1 LMQTVSAISLDAE
14 RTKME
19 RSKEG
24 KVRQASKT
32 AEKPNASKSEGQEI
46 RISRQV
52 ETCPFSFQKVLLR
65 LNGIQA
71 ESDVQWKPY
80 SQEQGQGYGNKNKIP
95 GLRRANSARVGA
107 MSRRLMRLERDRA
120 LGRTPAD
127 PRKYRL
133 ELEARRWAEERAMRE
148 LSATSGG

>member
-1 LMQTVSAISLDAE
+1 
-14 RTKME
+14 ME
-19 RSKEG
+19 RLKEG
-24 KVRQASKT
+24 KVRQASET
-32 AEKPNASKSEGQEI
+32 AQKPNASKSEGQEI

-52 ETCPFSFQKVLLR
+52 ETCPFSFQKVLLS

-80 SQEQGQGYGNKNKIP
+80 SQEQGQGYGNKNKMP
-95 GLRRANSARVGA
+95 GPRRTNSARVGA
-107 MSRRLMRLERDRA
+107 MSRRLMRLERARA

-133 ELEARRWAEERAMRE
+133 ELEARRWAEERARRE
-148 LSATSGG
+148 LSATRGG

>member
-1 LMQTVSAISLDAE
+1 
-14 RTKME
+14 ME

-65 LNGIQA
+65 SNGIQA

-95 GLRRANSARVGA
+95 GPRRTNRTRAHA
-107 MSRRLMRLERDRA
+107 MARRLIRLERARA
-120 LGRTPAD
+120 LGRTPAE
-127 PRKYRL
+127 PRIYRL
-133 ELEARRWAEERAMRE
+133 ELEAKRWAEERAMRE
-148 LSATSGG
+148 LSATRGG